1 MFTQWVYTRVYTISF
16 TSQLFLSLS
25 PPSPPP
31 PPPPPPPPS
40 VYSPA
45 GACYQSVQSCG
56 GRGQQLPL
64 LPERRPHL
72 PHRQVSCMQYV
83 VYKISYSN
91 AIHCYMYTSIHERKK
106 EANKVK
112 QINKAKQHST
122 PTAVIFPK
130 KSCLGWDSNPRHSI
144 LYICMYCIHSIGLS
158 LSAQK
163 CDCCIIHMMRPAIG
177 ILHNSDFGFIL

>member
-1 MFTQWVYTRVYTISF
+1 MFTQWVYTRVYIISF
-16 TSQLFLSLS
+16 TSQLFLS
-25 PPSPPP
+25 
-31 PPPPPPPPS
+31 PPPPPPPS
-40 VYSPA
+40 VYFPA

-91 AIHCYMYTSIHERKK
+91 AIHCYMYTSIHVFDERKK

-112 QINKAKQHST
+112 QTNKAKQHST
-122 PTAVIFPK
+122 PKAVIFPK
-130 KSCLGWDSNPRHSI
+130 INELPRVGLEPTT
-144 LYICMYCIHSIGLS
+144 LYTLYMYVLHTQYWPFS
-158 LSAQK
+158 LSAK
-163 CDCCIIHMMRPAIG
+163 MLLYYTYDEACHWHPAQ
-177 ILHNSDFGFIL
+177 